1 MIIQTILTMLSHT
14 YHLILSVPETED
26 DTTSLETGQG
36 LVEYA
41 LILILVA
48 VTVVALLVIL
58 GPAMGNI
65 YSNILSAIRNN

>member
-48 VTVVALLVIL
+48 VTVVALLVIM

-65 YSNILSAIRNN
+65 YSNILSAIRGS